1 MFEVNVT
8 LYCRKLRMPWQS
20 SAQFA
25 DFVWRYVDV
34 INQSVLLL
42 QKVNCFQRS
51 NETSDDRHSWNV
63 Q

>member
-1 MFEVNVT
+1 
-8 LYCRKLRMPWQS
+8 MPWQS

-51 NETSDDRHSWNV
+51 NETSDDMKCAIRCDYDNISR
-63 Q
+63 